1 MKAKE
6 KIRQAVEK
14 LCGQAEHDGLIFW
27 GFIVREDENGM
38 DSLEAFANKDWNEQQ
53 ICAATVE
60 AIQRLDNNFV
70 KEA

>member
-1 MKAKE
+1 MKPEDFRKH
-6 KIRQAVEK
+6 IEK
-14 LCGQAEHDGLIFW
+14 LCGQAKDAGLIFW
-27 GFIVREDENGM
+27 GFLVREEDEGKET
-38 DSLEAFANKDWNEQQ
+38 LEAFANRDWNEQQ